1 MRKMIKHIT
10 ELGLLE
16 IPESL
21 LEKVFAEV
29 PEILVVI
36 KYKDKEQRVTI
47 KNMNMIKV
55 SILDG
60 DYSNKEAII
69 ERGENQIDV
78 VISDKE

>member
-21 LEKVFAEV
+21 LEKVFSEV

-36 KYKDKEQRVTI
+36 KYKDREQRVII
-47 KNMNMIKV
+47 KNMNMIKIT
-55 SILDG
+55 ILDE
-60 DYSNKEAII
+60 DYSNKQAII
-69 ERGENQIDV
+69 EKGENQINV
-78 VISDKE
+78 HISDKD